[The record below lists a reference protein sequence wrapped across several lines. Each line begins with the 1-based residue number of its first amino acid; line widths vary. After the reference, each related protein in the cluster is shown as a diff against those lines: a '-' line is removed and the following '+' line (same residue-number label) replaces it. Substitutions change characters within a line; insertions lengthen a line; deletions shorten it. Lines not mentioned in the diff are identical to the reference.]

1 MIIFDGR
8 KKIASNWEDEKWV
21 TQKIQHILKV
31 RLKYENKH
39 LQVYIY
45 WYNGSFFALVT
56 KDLA

>member
-45 WYNGSFFALVT
+45 IGIMDPFLPWLL
-56 KDLA
+56 KI